1 MANGHLVSGREFQA
15 RNKYIIRLSVQKY
28 TITEKEANIG
38 KEDQEQGFGNYCCSA
53 KGTKEEEEPAK
64 MTETAN
70 PVRQQENLIIR
81 VQ

>member
-53 KGTKEEEEPAK
+53 KGTKEEEPAK